1 MGLRPPLPQR
11 GRTRRRLPRLP
22 PSLQSPPRPHRTQ
35 RRLTRQ
41 PRTQP
46 EWAEQLGQAVCRSCS
61 PSAISSTS
69 LSQNA
74 GRSLGTRLLT
84 RPLSTTTS
92 SSTQVAPALDR
103 SVFRLG

>member
-1 MGLRPPLPQR
+1 MSSFYGSSELPRRARLPGRARPAAE
-11 GRTRRRLPRLP
+11 RRR
-22 PSLQSPPRPHRTQ
+22 
-35 RRLTRQ
+35 RRVHVAHVAVGGAVRGVG
-41 PRTQP
+41 
-46 EWAEQLGQAVCRSCS
+46 LGQAVCRSCS